1 MILTKKIFYLNFII
15 VVGLLTAT
23 PFYAQNNKKL
33 DSLFKVSF
41 NQIYTNP
48 DKVIKIGQLIVSE
61 SDKNI
66 DYKIKGY
73 KLIADGYSSKRDYQK
88 SLENV
93 IKANE
98 LLHLTHNDLLK
109 IVILNKMG
117 IQYHQL
123 KIYDKS
129 IQYLDQAEQLITE
142 YPYRDSI
149 HSDLGKNYVVRG
161 FIYKEKFSCDIAI
174 DFFNRGISELL
185 KSKLKS
191 DYSIV
196 SIAKYNK
203 GNCYLLMSNNKL
215 ASENFLQSIEY
226 AKTISAK
233 SLQAFA
239 LKGLA
244 QVYTLEGKYSAAIS
258 VLNDAASISNGVNDL
273 ILNDEIYNGLSQN
286 YLAVNE
292 WDEFKKYNSKYIY
305 TQKLIKQSER
315 SSVSESLGVK
325 ENELKSKFSD
335 EATQF
340 YSLIIGLIVFL
351 ILIILFFYVVI
362 NRKIKEIGIIKKQIY
377 SLQNEKM
384 K

>member
-1 MILTKKIFYLNFII
+1 MILTSKTFYFII
-15 VVGLLTAT
+15 VVGLLMTT
-23 PFYAQNNKKL
+23 PVCAQNNKKL
-33 DSLFKVSF
+33 DSLFKVTF

-48 DKVIKIGQLIVSE
+48 DKVIKIGQLIVNE

-73 KLIADGYSSKRDYQK
+73 KLIADGYSSKRDYKK

-109 IVILNKMG
+109 IVILNKTG

-215 ASENFLQSIEY
+215 AIENFLQSIEY
-226 AKTISAK
+226 AKAINAK

-239 LKGLA
+239 LKGLS
-244 QVYTLEGKYSAAIS
+244 QVYTLEGKYSEAIS
-258 VLNDAASISNGVNDL
+258 ALNEASSISNGVNDL

-292 WDEFKKYNSKYIY
+292 WEKFKKYNSKYIY

-335 EATQF
+335 DVTQF
-340 YSLIIGLIVFL
+340 YSLIIGLLLFL
-351 ILIILFFYVVI
+351 IVIILFFYVVI
-362 NRKIKEIGIIKKQIY
+362 KRKIKEIGVIKKQIY

>member
-1 MILTKKIFYLNFII
+1 MILTKNTFYLFFITA
-15 VVGLLTAT
+15 VLLTEN
-23 PFYAQNNKKL
+23 PICAQNNKKL
-33 DSLFKVSF
+33 DSLFKVTF

-48 DKVIKIGQLIVSE
+48 NKVIKIGQLIVKE

-73 KLIADGYSSKRDYQK
+73 KLIADGYSSKRDYKK

-98 LLHLTHNDLLK
+98 LLNLTHNDLLK
-109 IVILNKMG
+109 IIILNKAG

-215 ASENFLQSIEY
+215 AIENFLQSIEY
-226 AKTISAK
+226 AKIINAR

-244 QVYTLEGKYSAAIS
+244 QVYTLEGKYSQAIN
-258 VLNDAASISNGVNDL
+258 VLNEASSISNSVNDL

-286 YLAVNE
+286 YLALNE
-292 WDEFKKYNSKYIY
+292 WEKFKKYNSKYIY

-335 EATQF
+335 DVTKF
-340 YSLIIGLIVFL
+340 YSLIIGLIVFF

-362 NRKIKEIGIIKKQIY
+362 KRKIKEIEVIKKQIY

>member
-1 MILTKKIFYLNFII
+1 MMITNKTFYLYFVI
-15 VVGLLTAT
+15 VVSLLTSSSLC
-23 PFYAQNNKKL
+23 AQSNKKL
-33 DSLFKVSF
+33 DSLFKISF
-41 NQIYTNP
+41 NQIYTDP
-48 DKVIKIGQLIVSE
+48 DRVIQIGKMIVKQ

-73 KLIADGYSSKRDYQK
+73 KLIADGYSSKRDYEK

-93 IKANE
+93 IKANQ
-98 LLHLTHNDLLK
+98 LLHLTNNDLLK
-109 IVILNKMG
+109 ISILNKAG

-123 KIYDKS
+123 KIYDKA

-142 YPYRDSI
+142 YPQRDSI
-149 HSDLGKNYVVRG
+149 HTDLGKNYVVRG

-185 KSKLKS
+185 KSKSKA

-203 GNCYLLMSNNKL
+203 GNCYILMSNNKL
-215 ASENFLQSIEY
+215 ASENFLQSIDY
-226 AKTISAK
+226 AKAIDAK

-244 QVYTLEGKYSAAIS
+244 QVYTLEGNYSAAIKS
-258 VLNDAASISNGVNDL
+258 LNEAAFISEGVNDL

-292 WDEFKKYNSKYIY
+292 WEQFKKYHSKYIY
-305 TQKLIKQSER
+305 TQKLIKQRER
-315 SSVSESLGVK
+315 SSVGESLGVK
-325 ENELKSKFSD
+325 ENELKSKFES

-340 YSLIIGLIVFL
+340 YYLMIGLFIFL
-351 ILIILFFYVVI
+351 ILVILFFYVVI
-362 NRKIKEIGIIKKQIY
+362 KRKKKDIALMKNQIF
-377 SLQNEKM
+377 SLQNDSM